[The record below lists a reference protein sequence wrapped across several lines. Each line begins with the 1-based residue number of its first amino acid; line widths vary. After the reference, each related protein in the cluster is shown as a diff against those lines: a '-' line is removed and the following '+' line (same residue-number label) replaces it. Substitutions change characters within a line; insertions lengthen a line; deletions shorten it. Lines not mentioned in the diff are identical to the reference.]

1 MCKPYSLL
9 IRSQAKKKLQSLPRP
24 DRFRIA
30 EKLEQLGRNPDDVSL
45 DIKKLEGEPYFRLR
59 VGNWRIIFDRQ
70 DVVRII
76 AVEKIKPRGDAYK

>member
-1 MCKPYSLL
+1 MCKSYNLL
-9 IRSQAKKKLQSLPRP
+9 IRSQAKKKLQSLPRV

-30 EKLEQLGRNPDDVSL
+30 EKLEQLGRDPDNSSL

-59 VGNWRIIFDRQ
+59 VGNWRVIFERH

-76 AVEKIKPRGDAYK
+76 TIEKINPRGDAYK

>member
-30 EKLEQLGRNPDDVSL
+30 EKLEQLGRNPDDASL

-70 DVVRII
+70 EVVRIV
-76 AVEKIKPRGDAYK
+76 AVERIKPRGDAYK

>member
-1 MCKPYSLL
+1 MSDCYNLL
-9 IRSQAKKKLQSLPRP
+9 IRSQAKKKLQSLPKM

-30 EKLEQLGRNPDDVSL
+30 EKLEQLGRNPDDSSL

-59 VGNWRIIFDRQ
+59 VGNWRVIYERH

-76 AVEKIKPRGDAYK
+76 TIEKIKPRGDAYK